1 MARNRRKN
9 NKPKRPSKPATEGS
23 PMELMGKL
31 MQSGAAPYSKEK
43 ANATADKMLNELH
56 EAMRAAGKDPYFYRK

>member
-1 MARNRRKN
+1 
-9 NKPKRPSKPATEGS
+9 
-23 PMELMGKL
+23 MELMGKL